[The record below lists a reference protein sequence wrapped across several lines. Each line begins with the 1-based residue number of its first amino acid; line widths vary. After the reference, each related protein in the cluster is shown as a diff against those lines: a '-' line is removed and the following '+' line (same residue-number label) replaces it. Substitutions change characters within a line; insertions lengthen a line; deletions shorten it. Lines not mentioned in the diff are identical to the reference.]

1 MPVFCV
7 WLLPFNM
14 KFLRFI
20 HVVICIS
27 SSFFFCKSFLK
38 TIFLFWNNYK
48 FIETCKNSAEKSM
61 YSSPVFSNGY
71 ILHKKRSIF
80 LQYIL

>member
-1 MPVFCV
+1 MHVFCV

-27 SSFFFCKSFLK
+27 SSYFCKSFFK
-38 TIFLFWNNYK
+38 KKSFYFEITE
-48 FIETCKNSAEKSM
+48 FIESCKNSAEKSM
-61 YSSPVFSNGY
+61 YSSPSFPQW
-71 ILHKKRSIF
+71 LH
-80 LQYIL
+80 LA